1 MPMTMLKLVPGVN
14 VEVTASQLE
23 AGYASSNFGRFR
35 SGLFEK
41 LGGWAKYFE
50 FAVGGI
56 PRALNAWQDRNEVN
70 YLGVGTTTNLSIVSN
85 GVITDLTPQTYT
97 SNFAPKF
104 STTIGSPNVTVD
116 DSNIANVTTL
126 DSVYFPV
133 PVSVGGIILSGSYP
147 IDVILG
153 TTQYRIVAGANAT
166 SSVTDGGAVP
176 SFATTSGSS
185 SISVTLANHGLAAF
199 DQFVAPVATSV
210 GGLTIQGAYSVVSV
224 TSSSVFVIAA
234 SSLATSTTSASMNSG
249 LARIIYYI
257 TIGPVAATS
266 GYSVG
271 PYSAGGYSTGS
282 SSGSQQTGTPIAAT
296 DWTLDNWGEILLA
309 CPSGGG
315 IYSWQPNSGI
325 NNAGLVA
332 GAPLLNSGMFVSMQT
347 QMLICYGSTSE
358 SGIGLD
364 QNPLLVAWSDI
375 GDFSAF
381 TPSITSQAGSRVL
394 PTGSKIVTGMSSPQQ
409 ELIWTDLD
417 LWSMNYLGSLAAGVW
432 GFTKIGASCGAIAR
446 HAAVSQ
452 GGNVYWM
459 GISNFFVLGAGAPQA
474 IPCSV
479 WDVVF
484 QDLNTDY
491 QSKCFAWSNTPFNE
505 VWFFFPRLST
515 GATECDCFVK
525 VNTLTGLWDYTPLSR
540 SCGIDQSLL
549 GMPISATPSGL
560 IYEHEVSPDADG
572 QPINSYFVT
581 GWFPISD
588 GQDIVF
594 CDWLLPDMK
603 WGNFGGAQTAN
614 ILITLESVYYPG
626 ETAQVYGP
634 YSVLQST
641 PYINPRLRG
650 RLGRFRIESNDIGS
664 FWRVGGIRYRV
675 APDGRLP

>member
-56 PRALNAWQDRNEVN
+56 PKMLHAWQDRNEIN
-70 YLGVGTTTNLSIVSN
+70 YLGVGTTTNLSVISN
-85 GVITDLTPQTYT
+85 DVITAITPQTYT

-116 DSNIANVTTL
+116 DPNIANVTTL
-126 DSVYFPV
+126 DSVYFSV
-133 PVSVGGIILSGSYP
+133 PVSVGGLILSGSYP
-147 IDVILG
+147 ISLVLG
-153 TTQYRIVAGANAT
+153 TTQYRIVAAANAT
-166 SSVTDGGAVP
+166 ASVTNGGSVP
-176 SFATTSGSS
+176 SFATTINSS
-185 SISVTLANHGLAAF
+185 TVSVTLNDHGLIAA

-210 GGLTIQGAYSVVSV
+210 GGLTIQGAYNVVSV
-224 TSSSVFVIAA
+224 TSANVFVIAA
-234 SSLATSTTSASMNSG
+234 TALATSSTSAFMNSGQARLVYYIAIGPLATST
-249 LARIIYYI
+249 
-257 TIGPVAATS
+257 

-271 PYSAGGYSTGS
+271 TYSSGSYSTGS
-282 SSGSQQTGTPIAAT
+282 SSSGQQTGTPITAT
-296 DWTLDNWGEILLA
+296 DWTLDNWGEIFLS
-309 CPSGGG
+309 CPEGGG
-315 IYSWQPNSGI
+315 VYAWQPSTGVSNAQLVSGAPI
-325 NNAGLVA
+325 FNAGI
-332 GAPLLNSGMFVSMQT
+332 FVSMQT
-347 QMLICYGSTSE
+347 QMLICYGSSATN
-358 SGIGLD
+358 GIGVD
-364 QNPLLVAWSDI
+364 QNPLLVAWSNN
-375 GDFSAF
+375 GDYSSF
-381 TPSITSQAGSRVL
+381 TPSVTSQAGSRVL
-394 PTGSKIVTGMSSPQQ
+394 PTGSKIVSGRSAPQQ

-417 LWSMNYLGSLAAGVW
+417 LWSMNYLGSLKAGVW
-432 GFTKIGASCGAIAR
+432 GFTKIGSNCGAIAR
-446 HAAVSQ
+446 HAVATQ
-452 GGNVYWM
+452 GANIFWM
-459 GISNFFVLGAGAPQA
+459 GYSNFFVFGAGAPQV

-484 QDLNTDY
+484 QDLNMAH

-505 VWFFFPRLST
+505 IWFFFPRAST
-515 GATECDCFVK
+515 GATECDFFVK
-525 VNTLTGLWDYTPLSR
+525 VNTLTSLWDYGPLSR

-549 GMPISATPSGL
+549 GMPISATPGGI

-572 QPINSYFVT
+572 QPINSYFTT

-603 WGNFGGAQTAN
+603 WGTFGGNQTAT

-626 ETAQVYGP
+626 ETPQIHGP
-634 YSVLQST
+634 FSVTQST
-641 PYINPRLRG
+641 AYINPRLRG
-650 RLGRFRIESNDIGS
+650 RLGRFRVESNDIGS
-664 FWRVGGIRYRV
+664 FWRVGGIRYRA